1 MVPRQFIGL
10 GPSAETDHEV
20 SNCSSDEERTL
31 SGTPPNIV
39 EAASKEHV
47 NSNGKNEIV
56 SFDDQA
62 AAAAAAAENS
72 NGKRIGREES
82 PESETQGWGPNNKVQ
97 KLSSA
102 KGIDQSNEATMR
114 KARVSVRARS
124 EAPMV
129 YIPYV
134 SN

>member
-31 SGTPPNIV
+31 SGTPPNNV

-82 PESETQGWGPNNKVQ
+82 PESEAQGWGPNNKVQ

-129 YIPYV
+129 YTPYV

>member
-31 SGTPPNIV
+31 SGTPPNNV

-47 NSNGKNEIV
+47 NSNGKNEMV
-56 SFDDQA
+56 SFDDQ
-62 AAAAAAAENS
+62 AAAAAENS

-82 PESETQGWGPNNKVQ
+82 PNNKVQ

>member
-1 MVPRQFIGL
+1 MVPRQFIGM

-31 SGTPPNIV
+31 SGTPPNNV

>member
-31 SGTPPNIV
+31 SGTPPNNV

-62 AAAAAAAENS
+62 AAAAAAENS
-72 NGKRIGREES
+72 NCKRIGREES

>member
-10 GPSAETDHEV
+10 GPSGETDHEV

-31 SGTPPNIV
+31 SGTPPNNV

-56 SFDDQA
+56 SFDDQ